1 MSDFYFKQINP
12 EHTCKA
18 YLFGPANSK
27 NVAIVDPELEH
38 IDEYLDLLKKENLT
52 LKYIIDTHTHAD
64 HISGAAAL
72 KEFSNAELIM
82 NKRAPAKCVSM
93 RVSNGDEIDFEGLKV
108 KFLETPGHTKD
119 SISII
124 LPGKILTGDALFLDD
139 GGAGRDDLPGG
150 SPELHWETLQKFL
163 SLPDELVVYPAHDYR
178 GRINSSLKQQKE
190 TNPFLKPRTKEEY
203 IDFLLDLQL
212 GPAEWMNDVLKAN
225 FECTTDPK
233 AAWVPIDSSSCEV
246 MGTLQPGVKEQQ
258 VNIISPDKLQEKLDN
273 KDDFVF
279 IDVRGISE
287 LHGKLGKVDGAINIP
302 LTSIMNDIG
311 QVNKFMNKEII
322 AICGSGKR
330 SIIAAKMLKKSGFK
344 NPLFVEGG
352 IKAWRKIK

>member
-1 MSDFYFKQINP
+1 MPDLYFKQINP

-18 YLFGPANSK
+18 YLFGPENSK

-38 IDEYLDLLKKENLT
+38 IDEYLDLLKKENFI

-72 KEFSNAELIM
+72 KESEKAELIM
-82 NKRAPAKCVSM
+82 NNKAPAKCVSM
-93 RVSNGDEIDFEGLKV
+93 RVSDGDEMDFEGLKV

-150 SPELHWETLQKFL
+150 SPESHWETLQNFL
-163 SLPDELVVYPAHDYR
+163 SLPDELVVYPGHDYR
-178 GRINSSLKQQKE
+178 GRKPSSLKQQKE
-190 TNPFLKPRTKEEY
+190 TNSFLKSRTKDEY
-203 IDFLLDLQL
+203 VEFLLDLQL
-212 GPAEWMNDVLKAN
+212 GPAKWMNDVLKAN
-225 FECTTDPK
+225 YECTTDPK
-233 AAWVPIDSSSCEV
+233 AAWVPIDSPSCEV
-246 MGTLQPGVKEQQ
+246 MGTLQSGVKEQH
-258 VNIISPDKLQEKLDN
+258 VNTISPDKLQEKLDN
-273 KDDFVF
+273 KEDFVF

-287 LHGKLGKVDGAINIP
+287 LHGKLGKVNEAINIP
-302 LTSIMNDIG
+302 LTSIMNDVG
-311 QVNKFMNKEII
+311 QINKYINKKIV

-330 SIIAAKMLKKSGFK
+330 SIIAAKMLKKSGFE
-344 NPLFVEGG
+344 NPQYVEGG